1 MKRFIPLCLPLLLIA
16 CGEPSTDT
24 TKEPVAP
31 SVETATP
38 AAESKPMASTNDEL
52 TKMQQALIGDVPHS
66 FNDKGVVIFKN
77 FADMQEAFNDYTDH
91 KIDPADPLKIELYSV
106 VVPTDLPRNITY
118 AQNRAIIYGVYKTFM
133 HTNADKVTI
142 ISHLKAYST
151 DKPAN
156 EPVGTPISVTTTR
169 DKALQVLQTHTTAKT
184 FDDLVQLTPH
194 QYRVQGVLSSDIY
207 DEMAKDE
214 IQQAIIKDLQK

>member
-1 MKRFIPLCLPLLLIA
+1 MATIALLA
-16 CGEPSTDT
+16 CGEPTSETA
-24 TKEPVAP
+24 KEPTTP

-38 AAESKPMASTNDEL
+38 ATEPKPMAGTDDEL

-66 FNDKGVVIFKN
+66 FNDKGVVIFKD

-91 KIDPADPLKIELYSV
+91 KIISADPLKIELYSV

-184 FDDLVQLTPH
+184 FNDLVQLTPH

-214 IQQAIIKDLQK
+214 TQQAIIKDLQK